1 MAQLT
6 ALSKQVAAIQ
16 QQQTSGNLARSGVSD
31 ISVGIRKPHTPAE
44 KGAASDKSVEE
55 FLTKY
60 GGCTF
65 SESWAVVQVEHSSAV
80 LECLRLRSCP
90 EALCYRRYRDSTS
103 R

>member
-65 SESWAVVQVEHSSAV
+65 SESWAVAQVEHSSAV
-80 LECLRLRSCP
+80 LECLRSCL

>member
-1 MAQLT
+1 M
-6 ALSKQVAAIQ
+6 
-16 QQQTSGNLARSGVSD
+16 
-31 ISVGIRKPHTPAE
+31 SVIFLWGFASRTHLQRQ

-80 LECLRLRSCP
+80 LECLRSCL
-90 EALCYRRYRDSTS
+90 EASCYRRYRDSTS